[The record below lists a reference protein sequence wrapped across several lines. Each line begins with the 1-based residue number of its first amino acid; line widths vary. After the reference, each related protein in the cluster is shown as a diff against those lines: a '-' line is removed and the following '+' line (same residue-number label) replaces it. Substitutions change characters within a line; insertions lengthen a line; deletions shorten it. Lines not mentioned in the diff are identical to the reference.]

1 MKKLILGAMA
11 LTAVSA
17 ANAVILYSSTT
28 QTGTRVNANNA
39 GFFGSADLGSQ
50 TRINFDDVN
59 ISTATMAGN
68 NSLKLNSVTVGI
80 RRGQGALQNDVRV
93 YAAAMNADGTVAGA
107 PILLGNQVLAQRT
120 AAGFVTEL
128 VTISGLT
135 QTIAM
140 QSGFI
145 SGGGFSS
152 LMIGVQLSADTT
164 PGSSGWRV
172 TSGISPNVGGFAN
185 VFETA
190 TLTNNP
196 YSFGAAPNPPATFY
210 LEVDA
215 TPVPEPGTMV
225 AVAAGLGMLARK
237 RKKA

>member
-39 GFFGSADLGSQ
+39 GFFSAADLGSQ

-68 NSLKLNSVTVGI
+68 TSLKLNSVTVGI

-93 YAAAMNADGTVAGA
+93 YAAAMNADGTVAG
-107 PILLGNQVLAQRT
+107 PVVLLGNQVLAQRT

-145 SGGGFSS
+145 TGGGFSS

-164 PGSSGWRV
+164 SGSSGWRV
-172 TSGISPNVGGFAN
+172 TSNGPNAGGFAN

-196 YSFGAAPNPPATFY
+196 YSFGPAPAPPATFY

-225 AVAAGLGMLARK
+225 AIAAGLGMLARK

>member
-1 MKKLILGAMA
+1 MA

-17 ANAVILYSSTT
+17 ANAVILYSSVS

-172 TSGISPNVGGFAN
+172 TSNGPNVGGFAN